1 MTPSVHSVEH
11 WRWLGL
17 GRASETDAPGET
29 DEEVNWPDASIL
41 SVSLPLPC
49 PLSLPLLP
57 STMINAH
64 APFKTRRRSY
74 GYPAKSRASVQ
85 DIPST
90 NGHPGG

>member
-49 PLSLPLLP
+49 PLSLPLFG
-57 STMINAH
+57 STMIILH
-64 APFKTRRRSY
+64 APLKTLRSSY